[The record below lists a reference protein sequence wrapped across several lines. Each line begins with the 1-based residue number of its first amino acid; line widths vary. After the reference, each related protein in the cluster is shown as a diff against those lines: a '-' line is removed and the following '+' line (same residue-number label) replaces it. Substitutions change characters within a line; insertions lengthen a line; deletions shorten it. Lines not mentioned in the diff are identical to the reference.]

1 MNYAELVTAIEDT
14 TENTFTVTQLNT
26 FIKHAENTIFQ
37 AIKFPAMRL
46 IATTTIAA
54 GTGYVYLNETETTTY
69 LYTDTLMVK
78 ANGSTA
84 LTPLIQKDYSFI
96 YEAYP
101 DTASITGR
109 PKHYAIHKTGTNA
122 DGDGDD
128 FSRVMIQIGPESDG
142 IYDLVHAYYTYPE
155 SITNGMTLKTG
166 TNTSYLG
173 DNFDNVLL
181 DGALVQAARFMKAEG
196 DIVAMYDQQFGAS
209 LKLAQELSANI
220 YKDGYTPE
228 QSPIQAPVA

>member
-1 MNYAELVTAIEDT
+1 MNYASLVTAIEDI

-37 AIKFPAMRL
+37 AIKFPAMTKTQTTN
-46 IATTTIAA
+46 TTTNASK
-54 GTGYVYLNETETTTY
+54 YLTNTDY
-69 LYTDTLMVK
+69 LYTKSFVVTVS
-78 ANGSTA
+78 AVNYT
-84 LTPLIQKDYSFI
+84 LIQKDHSFI
-96 YEAYP
+96 EEAYP
-101 DTASITGR
+101 ASTASNGSGT
-109 PKHYAIHKTGTNA
+109 PKYYA
-122 DGDGDD
+122 
-128 FSRVMIQIGPESDG
+128 
-142 IYDLVHAYYTYPE
+142 VHAVDSDDKTEIIFGPAPNGNFSTVHTYAAYPD
-155 SITNGMTLKTG
+155 SITKDVTEKTS

-209 LKLAQELSANI
+209 LKLAQELSGNI
-220 YKDGYTPE
+220 YEGGYRPA

>member
-1 MNYAELVTAIEDT
+1 MNYASLVTAIEDI

-46 IATTTIAA
+46 LADTTLENNDR
-54 GTGYVYLNETETTTY
+54 YVYLNETETTTY
-69 LYTDTLMVK
+69 LYTDTLMIK
-78 ANGSTA
+78 SDSTA

-96 YEAYP
+96 TEAYP
-101 DTASITGR
+101 DTGATGR
-109 PKHYAIHKTGTNA
+109 PKYYAIHKTGTNA
-122 DGDGDD
+122 DGDGAD
-128 FSRVMIQIGPESDG
+128 FSKVMIQLGPVSNG
-142 IYDLVHAYYTYPE
+142 NYTLTHAYYTYPE
-155 SITNGMTLKTG
+155 SITNGMSVKTG

-196 DIVAMYDQQFGAS
+196 DIVAIYDQQFGAS

-228 QSPIQAPVA
+228 QSPIQALPK